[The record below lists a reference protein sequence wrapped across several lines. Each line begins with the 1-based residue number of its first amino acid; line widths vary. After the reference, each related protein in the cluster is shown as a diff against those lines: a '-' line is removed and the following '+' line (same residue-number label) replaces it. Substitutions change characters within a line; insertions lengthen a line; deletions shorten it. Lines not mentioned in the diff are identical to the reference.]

1 LIDSKT
7 AKPLKILVVHEI
19 SYPTKVIYEVHE
31 FPELLSLRGHDVTFI
46 DFAEDYRGRPGKNP
60 RQWLQRGRV
69 YPEAQIKLHS
79 PWLSGIE
86 AIDRLVGVVSIWG
99 VLWSLRKDKFDVI
112 LNFAVPTY
120 GLQMICF
127 GFFKRIPV
135 VHRALDVSHK
145 IRVSPWN
152 PLISL
157 VERAVLT
164 LSTAVSANNPAMAD
178 YVRSRKSRKN
188 GEVQV
193 HYPPTGNADWHPLP
207 FSEELADRHGIS
219 KDDFVIAYLGSF
231 FYFSG
236 LDQVIR
242 DFAQA
247 VKMRTDIK
255 LLLIGGG
262 EQESLLRRLVLDL
275 NLSGRVVFTGFIEY
289 QSIPKYL
296 SLADVGINPMEVSDV
311 SDYALPNKV
320 IQYLQLRIP
329 VVSTW
334 LKGLSSA
341 LSEDPTIF
349 WAVSSKEVIASCL
362 NIKFRKKF
370 IKTSAVST
378 SPYLAQFEPSSAIEN
393 LEKFLSSATLRGLA
407 PKDA

>member
-1 LIDSKT
+1 MIDSKT

-31 FPELLSLRGHDVTFI
+31 FPELLALRGHNVTFV

-79 PWLSGIE
+79 PWLSGIA

-120 GLQMICF
+120 GLQMIFF

-135 VHRALDVSHK
+135 LHRALDVSHK

-178 YVRSRKSRKN
+178 YVRSRKFRKN
-188 GEVQV
+188 GEVHV
-193 HYPPTGNADWHPLP
+193 NYPPTGNANWHPLP
-207 FSEELADRHGIS
+207 FSEELAARYGIS
-219 KDDFVIAYLGSF
+219 KEDFVIAYLGSF

-236 LDQVIR
+236 LDQVIK
-242 DFAQA
+242 DFAKA
-247 VKMRTDIK
+247 VKKRTDIR
-255 LLLIGGG
+255 LVLIGAG
-262 EQESLLRRLVLDL
+262 EQEKTLRNLVLQL
-275 NLSGRVVFTGFIEY
+275 GLAAKVSFTGPIAYDE
-289 QSIPKYL
+289 IPEYL
-296 SLADVGINPMEVSDV
+296 SLVTVGINPMEIREVSDL
-311 SDYALPNKV
+311 ALPNK
-320 IQYLQLRIP
+320 ILQYLHLGLP
-329 VVSTW
+329 VISTR
-334 LKGLSSA
+334 LKGLKA
-341 LSEDPTIF
+341 TFPADDMIN
-349 WAVSSKEVIASCL
+349 WVSSPAEVINTA
-362 NIKFRKKF
+362 
-370 IKTSAVST
+370 
-378 SPYLAQFEPSSAIEN
+378 LAMRPRAHQDSLDLERSQSLGRFEPIPSLHSIERFLLN
-393 LEKFLSSATLRGLA
+393 LTET
-407 PKDA
+407 